1 MQPQPGR
8 FDFNAADAYVDFG
21 EKHKMFIVGHTLVWH
36 QQTPS
41 WVFKNDAGEPAGRDL
56 LLGRMRAHIQEV
68 VGQYKGRVKGWDVV
82 NEALRDDGA
91 MRDSPWRTNI
101 GNDFVL
107 KAFQYAHEAD
117 PAAEL
122 YYNDYSLEKPE
133 KRQGAVA
140 LIKQLQGA
148 GIKVAAIGLQD
159 HLQLKSPSI
168 AQLEETIDA
177 FAALGVKVMIT
188 ELDLDVLPPVKWSN
202 GVALTNYP
210 GAPKEMNPYTNGLP
224 ESVQQQMTDRY
235 SELFLTLLKHEHDV
249 SRVTFWGLT
258 DAQSWLNNWPV
269 KGRTAYPLLFDRA
282 GKPKPA
288 FYAVVNAGS
297 SAKKAARQ
305 AVNR

>member
-1 MQPQPGR
+1 VGR
-8 FDFNAADAYVDFG
+8 
-21 EKHKMFIVGHTLVWH
+21 
-36 QQTPS
+36 
-41 WVFKNDAGEPAGRDL
+41 
-56 LLGRMRAHIQEV
+56 
-68 VGQYKGRVKGWDVV
+68 YKGRVKGWDVV
-82 NEALRDDGA
+82 NEALTDNGA

-101 GNDFVL
+101 GNDFIL
-107 KAFQYAHEAD
+107 KAYQFAHEAD

-133 KRQGAVA
+133 KRQGAIA
-140 LIKQLQGA
+140 LINQLQGA
-148 GIKVAAIGLQD
+148 GIKVAAVGLQD
-159 HLQLKSPSI
+159 HLQLKSPTI

-188 ELDLDVLPPVKWSN
+188 ELDLDVLPPVRWSA

-224 ESVQQQMTDRY
+224 ETVQQQAADRY
-235 SELFLTLLKHEHDV
+235 SELFLTLLKHEHDI
-249 SRVTFWGLT
+249 SRVTFWGVT

-288 FYAVVNAGS
+288 FYAVVNAAS
-297 SAKKAARQ
+297 ITKRPSAQ
-305 AVNR
+305 AKTETEKRLRHQDSKVAQAPNGPVPSATASNP